1 MIINKLK
8 RKFRVQ
14 KGQSLIE
21 TAIITPILL
30 ILFIGVFEVG
40 WVLRSYI
47 VLTNANR
54 EATRFGAKGV
64 YLDFTQANA
73 DNVGYE
79 SVRDHGVAALSK
91 QLPVDLSPDT
101 ANGSMII
108 SYFKVDTGIP
118 CQEWKEKEKAG
129 EDPKGACECN
139 SNDTPYEADD
149 LIILPTFGFTP
160 TILTKFAE
168 RDWLTQDSL
177 YRTYGLTDPD
187 HQSKFKDWTYLLAFV
202 DELIKEN
209 NEFNCQLS
217 QKTSSVPWSNNSV
230 ISDEIFFDQD
240 QLMGIPFI
248 SNPFTDPVTL
258 YSQTVM
264 RIAPGEKE
272 VMGCPVMPITID
284 EDTLKKPDG
293 SFHPVGTFFPNIR
306 IGGGSGG
313 FGWLTWRKK
322 EPSPDNKSTDKTI
335 EANPNSAEY
344 LAAAIDNPMLSVH
357 DYIEPDPPGD
367 EDDYIINEGD
377 WIWGNTGNVAS
388 AKDDI
393 EAVIPGIYLIPV
405 WDDTDGTGA
414 NLKYQISGFA
424 RFEFSAVDLT
434 GTPKEISGTF
444 LGMQE
449 GVCLDNGL

>member
-1 MIINKLK
+1 MISNKLK
-8 RKFRVQ
+8 QRFRLQ

-21 TAIITPILL
+21 TALITPILL

-64 YLDFTQANA
+64 YLDFTQPDAA
-73 DNVGYE
+73 DVGYE

-91 QLPVDLSPDT
+91 QLPIDLASGT
-101 ANGSMII
+101 ANGAMII
-108 SYFKVDTGIP
+108 SHFKIDTGIP

-129 EDPKGACECN
+129 EDPKGACACDGT
-139 SNDTPYEADD
+139 DTPYEVDD
-149 LIILPTFGFTP
+149 QIIVPTFGFTRVDFP
-160 TILTKFAE
+160 
-168 RDWLTQDSL
+168 DGWLAWDSL
-177 YRTYGLTDPD
+177 YQTYGLTDPD

-202 DELIKEN
+202 DELIMEN

-217 QKTSSVPWSNNSV
+217 QKTSSVPWSDNSV
-230 ISDEIFFDQD
+230 ISDEIFFDQN

-264 RIAPGEKE
+264 RIAPGDKE
-272 VMGCPVMPITID
+272 VRGCPVMPITID

-293 SFHPVGTFFPNIR
+293 SLYPVGTFFPNIR

-313 FGWLTWRKK
+313 FGWLTWRKR
-322 EPSPDNKSTDKTI
+322 EPSPDNKSTDETI

-344 LAAAIDNPMLSVH
+344 LAAAVDNPMLSVH

-367 EDDYIINEGD
+367 PDDCVLNEGD

-405 WDDTDGTGA
+405 WNDTDGTGA

-424 RFEFSAVDLT
+424 WFEFTAVDLT
-434 GTPKEISGTF
+434 GTPKQVSGTF
-444 LGMQE
+444 LGTE
-449 GVCLDNGL
+449 NGTCLGNGF